1 MLRNCYQNI
10 VLIPRWTWEDV
21 GDVAET
27 DCAAVSGA
35 AGDSHAPLLPILVLK
50 MKVIVAQS
58 SPTLYY
64 PMDWSPPGSSVHG
77 ILQARVLERVA
88 IPSSRDLPNPDIEPV
103 SPASP
108 ALQEDS
114 LLPSHWGSRC
124 RSTV

>member
-1 MLRNCYQNI
+1 MLRNCHQNI

-77 ILQARVLERVA
+77 ILQARISEWVA
-88 IPSSRDLPNPDIEPV
+88 ILFSRGCLQPRDRTQV
-103 SPASP
+103 SCIA
-108 ALQEDS
+108 
-114 LLPSHWGSRC
+114 GGFFNI
-124 RSTV
+124 